1 MPAVLKA
8 PKINKNMPKQ
18 IQISSVP
25 EYDNILILTN
35 PRIRS
40 QIETSPV
47 CVKTHFSFSS
57 PPIERSIETCPEIF
71 KPGANVPNTLQNMY
85 ISALF
90 ALLKQ
95 EYVLLPSK
103 SASHHT
109 IKKCETFYVLRKQIF
124 HQNESSNF
132 SGFLLFS

>member
-1 MPAVLKA
+1 MVITIHIPQKHNSQKHTCEGRKLFMTAVLKA

-71 KPGANVPNTLQNMY
+71 KPGANVPNTL
-85 ISALF
+85 
-90 ALLKQ
+90 
-95 EYVLLPSK
+95 
-103 SASHHT
+103 
-109 IKKCETFYVLRKQIF
+109 
-124 HQNESSNF
+124 
-132 SGFLLFS
+132 